1 MQMMQNMT
9 LNEKMLTERQ
19 KIWRVLSLIWRFL
32 TPSATITL
40 NASWSQQTP
49 RFFFFLPRDRPCSRV
64 SSELIYYDGRNVPV
78 MLTPVI
84 GNNVCRERIEKE
96 KGKRVRKKRMD
107 STSFL
112 LRVTHL
118 ICVEYVP
125 RAKYPENSNSPHGVF
140 GLMLQEKR
148 AK

>member
-1 MQMMQNMT
+1 MQNMR

-40 NASWSQQTP
+40 NASRSQQTP
-49 RFFFFLPRDRPCSRV
+49 RFFFTPDRPCSRA
-64 SSELIYYDGRNVPV
+64 SPELIYYDGRNVPV

-96 KGKRVRKKRMD
+96 KGNRVRKKRMD

-112 LRVTHL
+112 LRLTHL

-125 RAKYPENSNSPHGVF
+125 RAKYSENSNSPHGVF
-140 GLMLQEKR
+140 GLMLQGKC